1 MRSKADIY
9 FDINSMRDYFVVMD
23 NEDTPRMLRH
33 LARIEMDLIKA
44 MKKPLECT
52 FHYKVVE

>member
-1 MRSKADIY
+1 MRSKAESY
-9 FDINSMRDYFVVMD
+9 FDINALRSYFVTQD

-33 LARIEMDLIKA
+33 LARLEMDMINLRG
-44 MKKPLECT
+44 PTHEY